1 MIDFTSR
8 QLRAFLL
15 VAEYGSFS
23 RAAGAL
29 FITPA
34 GLSILIR
41 EFETQLGTRLFDR
54 TTRRVRLTSV
64 GADLLVVAQR
74 NLRELD
80 QAMSGIGRSEPAVSL
95 SIGAPPLVAAT
106 VLAQAIKEFRSRRST
121 LRFRIFDTDS
131 ATTVQMVESG
141 TVDMGIGVFFKQRAG
156 IRRTLLFR
164 FPLMVIR
171 AQSKNASHHST
182 VTWRSLKGEKLVS
195 LSPSLPFQRFI
206 DKHLAKAGVKYQPI
220 LEVNYLNTQ
229 IAMVEAGE
237 GTAIIPW
244 YGLLACQNRRIAA
257 SRLISPV
264 VLVDF
269 DEIRAGG
276 RKFPP
281 AAEEFTSFLRSYI
294 TKWAANSPPSGVR
307 ASHRNLAEGSSTGC
321 EVPAAK
327 SPSSSGRCFL
337 PPSCSRGR

>member
-15 VAEYGSFS
+15 VAEHGSFS

-54 TTRRVRLTSV
+54 TTRRVRLTRA
-64 GADLLVVAQR
+64 GAELLAVARQ

-80 QAMSGIGRSEPAVSL
+80 QTMSRVGRAEPVVSL

-106 VLAQAIKEFRSRRST
+106 VLAEAIKEFRSHGSS
-121 LRFRIFDTDS
+121 LRFRVCDTDS
-131 ATTVQMVESG
+131 ATTIEMVESG
-141 TVDMGIGVFFKQRAG
+141 AVDIGVGVFFKQLAG
-156 IRRTLLFR
+156 IQRTLLFR
-164 FPLMVIR
+164 FPLVVIR
-171 AQSKNASHHST
+171 AGSAKGSHHATIAWSA
-182 VTWRSLKGEKLVS
+182 LKGEKLIS

-206 DKHLAKAGVKYQPI
+206 DKHLAKAEVKYQPG

-257 SRLISPV
+257 SRLVSPV
-264 VLVDF
+264 ALVDF
-269 DEIRAGG
+269 HEIRAGG
-276 RKFPP
+276 RNFPP
-281 AAEEFTSFLRSYI
+281 AGEEFTSFLQSYI
-294 TKWAANSPPSGVR
+294 AKWAG
-307 ASHRNLAEGSSTGC
+307 NLLGR
-321 EVPAAK
+321 
-327 SPSSSGRCFL
+327 SGRRV
-337 PPSCSRGR
+337 SRAGVARQ